1 MAMMVQMQIYVM
13 TQTRKMI
20 PLRVKSSDTIVNVKE
35 KIFDKAEEYQVHVQ
49 HLFFAG
55 KQLDN
60 SLTLA
65 NYNIKEKSTLHLV
78 PRLIGD

>member
-1 MAMMVQMQIYVM
+1 MAMVLQMQIYVM

-20 PLRVKSSDTIVNVKE
+20 PLRVKSSDTIANVKE

-49 HLFFAG
+49 SLIFAG
-55 KQLDN
+55 KQLDD

-65 NYNIKEKSTLHLV
+65 NYKIQEKSTLHLFF
-78 PRLIGD
+78 RLIGD